1 MTCTKTNILD
11 NIKTLRTPWRKRHLE
26 KKLFFCFAVFI
37 KPKYD
42 TCVLQI
48 ATPTTLKR
56 TYARHRWNVL
66 IMHDFNYFCHVFF
79 VNIKNLVFMQLTM
92 KTRRL
97 FQFHFFFFRCLTS
110 ACVVVLFSSYLT
122 HLSIKYPLLAIVTWL
137 KFFSSATAYLILTN
151 YTEMI
156 PRWFPIEQFRLVA
169 QVGRGVGK

>member
-1 MTCTKTNILD
+1 MTCTKTNIQD

-97 FQFHFFFFRCLTS
+97 FQFHFFLLSVLDVSLCCCIIFF
-110 ACVVVLFSSYLT
+110 LFNSPEHKVPSISYCDLIKILLLCNR
-122 HLSIKYPLLAIVTWL
+122 LSDFNKLYRNDP
-137 KFFSSATAYLILTN
+137 
-151 YTEMI
+151 
-156 PRWFPIEQFRLVA
+156 
-169 QVGRGVGK
+169 